1 MKKLSTMTLLSR
13 TYFILILT
21 LAASITGSTA
31 SGQTAR
37 QRLIEEELRYISGL
51 QEWGLIQVAN
61 EVMAAAEAR
70 YPEIKPQIKV
80 AKLKGLLAVGD
91 FEQVRQI
98 ISKEPNQASQD
109 VWAMKLALA
118 DGFYA
123 WGKYAEAQGIYEA
136 FFKQYAGQPPAAIQ
150 GFYRDSAYKY
160 AQMLILMGNE
170 DKALDAY
177 RRVLKVKNERYIE
190 RQVMSE
196 LAELLI
202 KVGEKNSTKKGAYFK
217 EAEKLANKILWVQ
230 DLWFGKAIVYL
241 AHIEMARG
249 NIQKATKL
257 VDDYKEDLKAIHDTL
272 VEQSKG
278 GYEDLTRLSPIAE
291 CRYLLG
297 SIMLDKAEALI
308 KVNKMGNKPAIVELL
323 AGKATG
329 KMDKRGNPG
338 RSAGAL
344 QHFLNVFI
352 RFPTTQWAA
361 DAGMKARKV
370 EDILI
375 REYEATINTSV
386 SEEQLDRVRSS
397 AFQQARSLFN
407 QQQFEKAVESY
418 IVTLSLF
425 PEGEASISAIAEL
438 CQAYLELGEETH
450 ADMVVS
456 YLAERFSMQEK
467 LMPAAGDRVVKL
479 AMYCGDRKMPDRRDA
494 IYDMF
499 FENYRKHP
507 RTSGLIYMFGEERF
521 GQEAYDAALT
531 YFTQIEEKY
540 PNAPT
545 YFNAMSRKAY
555 CYSNMKDFTNEVKQ
569 LTKLTEELDKK
580 ERPGH
585 AYISANF
592 RLAYA
597 YKQLDKKYL
606 SAAYNRYS
614 KLIKTISSKDPRYAN
629 SGEEREAN
637 QKVLEGA
644 MFYSAICLAQLTPSE
659 DKLPIYRKKAI
670 STLEQLIETF
680 PKSQFAPSALNQIGT
695 LYVLLEE
702 PEKARE
708 ALDKLRKDYPK
719 TDEAKNSRFLL
730 AKSLLELGY
739 RQKAVKIFK
748 EMFAGDGQYAAGQI
762 LTAGLEL
769 LKAGEAEIALQAFNR
784 VLKSEKKRSAVEPAM
799 LGKGNA
805 LLALEKH
812 AEAAELFAD
821 LLAKFPNSGYTV
833 EACSQLSLSYAT
845 LGASEADKD
854 KRFMY
859 FNDAVK
865 AMNRARQF
873 EKNAAGRE
881 GLNLGVARIYA
892 QKAVAESK
900 FGTPETEKE
909 ARGFA
914 VATYQMMI
922 TLADPRDPEVRKHI
936 ETAYHECLPLL
947 LAMERWTDAFNDAE
961 QYLSMF
967 ERTGRYV
974 SDVRACRT
982 RARTKMMTAGAP
994 TTTQAPTPE
1003 TESTKTAVTNTATE
1017 TTTEAK
1023 TNAAANQPSE

>member
-1 MKKLSTMTLLSR
+1 MKTLFTMPLFTKTHIPLVLL
-13 TYFILILT
+13 
-21 LAASITGSTA
+21 LAASMAGSTA
-31 SGQTAR
+31 LGQTAR

-51 QEWGLIQVAN
+51 QEWDLIQVAN
-61 EVMAAAEAR
+61 EVMSAAEAR

-80 AKLKGLLAVGD
+80 AKLRGLLAVGD
-91 FEQVRQI
+91 FEQVKRI
-98 ISKEPNQASQD
+98 IGIEPNKASQE

-118 DGFYA
+118 DGYYA

-136 FFKQYAGQPPAAIQ
+136 FFKQYAGQPPAAIE

-170 DKALDAY
+170 TKALDAY
-177 RRVLKVKNERYIE
+177 RRVLKVKSERYVE
-190 RQVMSE
+190 RQIMSE
-196 LAELLI
+196 LAGLLI
-202 KVGEKNSTKKGAYFK
+202 KVGEKDPAKKETYFK

-241 AHIEMARG
+241 AHIEMSRG
-249 NIQKATKL
+249 NVQKATKL
-257 VDDYKEDLKAIHDTL
+257 VDDYKEDLKAIHDAL

-297 SIMLDKAEALI
+297 SIMMDKAEKLI
-308 KVNKMGNKPAIVELL
+308 KADKMANKPAIVELL

-329 KMDKRGNPG
+329 RMDKLGTPE

-352 RFPTTQWAA
+352 RFPTTRWAA
-361 DAGMKARKV
+361 DAGMKAREV
-370 EDILI
+370 EDILT
-375 REYEATINTSV
+375 REYGAIITKSV

-407 QQQFEKAVESY
+407 QQQFKKAVESY
-418 IVTLSLF
+418 IITLSLF
-425 PEGEASISAIAEL
+425 PEGAASISAIAEL
-438 CQAYLELGEETH
+438 CQAYLELGEEMN

-456 YLAERFSMQEK
+456 YLAERFSKQEE

-479 AMYCGDRKMPDRRDA
+479 AMYCADRKMPDRRDA

-499 FENYRKHP
+499 FKNYRKHP

-531 YFTQIEEKY
+531 YFSQIEENY
-540 PNAPT
+540 PKAPT

-555 CYSNMKDFTNEVKQ
+555 CYSNMGDYTNEVSQ
-569 LTKLTEELDKK
+569 LTKLAEELDKK

-585 AYISANF
+585 AYISAQF

-614 KLIKTISSKDPRYAN
+614 NLIKTISSKNPRYAN
-629 SGEEREAN
+629 SGDEREAN

-644 MFYSAICLAQLTPSE
+644 MFFSAVCLAQLTPSE
-659 DKLPIYRKKAI
+659 EKLPLYRKKAI
-670 STLEQLIETF
+670 ATLEQLIKTF

-695 LYVLLEE
+695 LYVLLDE

-708 ALDKLRKDYPK
+708 SLDILRKDYPL

-748 EMFAGDGQYAAGQI
+748 EMFEGDGQYSAGQI

-769 LKAGEAEIALQAFNR
+769 LKAGEAEIALQAFDR

-805 LLALEKH
+805 LLALNKH

-833 EACSQLSLSYAT
+833 EACSRLSLSYAT
-845 LGASEADKD
+845 LGASEADKA

-865 AMNRARQF
+865 AMNRARKF
-873 EKNAAGRE
+873 EKDAAGRE

-900 FGTPETEKE
+900 FGTPETEQE

-922 TLADPRDPEVRKHI
+922 TLADPRDPAVRTHI
-936 ETAYHECLPLL
+936 GTAYHECLPLL
-947 LAMERWTDAFNDAE
+947 LEMERWTDAFNDAE
-961 QYLSMF
+961 EYLSLF
-967 ERTGRYV
+967 ARTGLYV
-974 SDVRACRT
+974 SDVRAYRT
-982 RARTKMMTAGAP
+982 RARTKMMTAGSP
-994 TTTQAPTPE
+994 TTTKAPTPE
-1003 TESTKTAVTNTATE
+1003 SESTPGTNTTAAK
-1017 TTTEAK
+1017 TTNEPT